1 MRVKFPLT
9 VNYQPIYLGIF
20 TPYTSTA
27 ITTMRN
33 ITLSQLQTQPLGI
46 IEGFFGRSW
55 SWDDRRRYAKFLAL
69 NEFNFYI
76 YAPKSDHFLRRQWQE
91 DWPLTIKRELS
102 QTREI
107 YRQEKIGFGIGLSPY
122 EIYLANSLDNRS
134 ALRKRIQQIN
144 QLTPDILCLLFDD
157 MRGDLPDLARIQIDL
172 MHEVAELSTAK
183 RIIFCPTYYSF
194 DPVLEKVF
202 GKMPENYWQSLR
214 QSLDKG
220 IDIFWTGEKVCSVNY
235 RSAHLQQVS
244 ELLGRKPF
252 LWDNYPVNDGAVKS
266 KLLHLRAVDAGHA
279 GLQQQVSGHA
289 LNPMNQPWLSQIALA
304 SLPRAYRER
313 QDYNPQV
320 ALTEICTALCGVEL
334 AENLLRDIP
343 LLQDKGLDKLSAEEQ
358 QDLSEV
364 YSRFSGNP
372 FADELLDW
380 LKGGYAFDPACLT
393 E

>member
-1 MRVKFPLT
+1 M
-9 VNYQPIYLGIF
+9 
-20 TPYTSTA
+20 
-27 ITTMRN
+27 
-33 ITLSQLQTQPLGI
+33 SQLQTPPLGI

-55 SWDDRRRYAKFLAL
+55 SWEDRRRYAKFLAL

-76 YAPKSDHFLRRQWQE
+76 YAPKSDLFLRRQWQE
-91 DWPLTIKRELS
+91 DWPQAIKRELS
-102 QTREI
+102 QTRDI
-107 YRQEKIGFGIGLSPY
+107 YRQEKIDFGIGLSPY
-122 EIYLANSLDNRS
+122 EIYLADSRDNRS

-144 QLTPDILCLLFDD
+144 QLAPDILCLLFDD

-172 MHEVAELSTAK
+172 MHEVAELSMAK

-202 GKMPENYWQSLR
+202 GKMPENYWQSLQ
-214 QSLDKG
+214 QSLDKN
-220 IDIFWTGEKVCSVNY
+220 IDIFWTGEKVCSTNY
-235 RSAHLQQVS
+235 SSTHLQQVS

-266 KLLHLRAVDAGHA
+266 KLLHLRAVEIGHA

-304 SLPRAYRER
+304 SLPRAYRE
-313 QDYNPQV
+313 QQAYNSQV
-320 ALTEICTALCGVEL
+320 ALTEICTALCGAEL
-334 AENLLRDIP
+334 AENLLHDIP
-343 LLQDKGLDKLSAEEQ
+343 LLQDKGLDKLSAEEK
-358 QDLSEV
+358 QDLSAG
-364 YSRFSGNP
+364 YSRFTGNP

-380 LKGGYAFDPACLT
+380 LRGGYAFDPACLT